1 MQRGL
6 KPERGMNEWKRTIKE
21 YMQQNCEHCEHEQNE
36 EINKQE
42 QENSEKGKEENNVR
56 TV

>member
-1 MQRGL
+1 
-6 KPERGMNEWKRTIKE
+6 MNEWKSTIKE
-21 YMQQNCEHCEHEQNE
+21 YMQQKVNCEHEQNE